1 MDSLRRI
8 SFILCSCFCGIS
20 LFAQNIT
27 DLSVMNEEKET
38 VAVGVSDNR
47 STINDS
53 VFLHPDRIR
62 YDSRCI
68 QIDGKDV
75 FVFSGTFHY
84 FRTPQPLWENRLRK
98 LKEAGFNCV
107 ETYIPWNWHERTMP
121 KSPEDYSCLDM
132 KPLVDFLNLTEQL
145 GLYVIFRPGPYICAE
160 WSGGGF
166 PQWIMQKKPVKPQF
180 DTWLQSTD
188 PEFMKWNEHWYK
200 AVCQVVEPYQVM
212 HREKGTGGVILFQ
225 IENEFNRI
233 KWFPKESKR
242 EYLVKL
248 AEIVR
253 QNGIEIPLITCWTDE
268 ARNVENGLL
277 NGVVDMVNSYPKWKV
292 EGGFGRLI
300 NQQLKTQPGKP
311 LISGELQGG
320 WMSEVGGKLS
330 WEQDGLAPVQTQNI
344 TLYALQRGFCALN
357 FYMAVGGTNLDD
369 WGARQMTT
377 TYDYAAA
384 IGENGLTNERYR
396 RFQGLAAFVKEHG
409 TRIARAMVKDIPYVS
424 SDNEVKMAVRETAS
438 GDRYYF
444 VRTEE
449 HSRNHWGSIFT
460 EGLVLDFALEPFGAM
475 VYYLPAGKKTGK
487 WYPELPQPSSRCYI
501 KADMIQLGA
510 SVGVCDLLPKKWNSL
525 KAGEYVDD
533 KGIYGRHFIYYK
545 CQAQEGKILNV
556 GRIGHKLINGT
567 DKDEVLVRV
576 NGNLLPVL
584 KEDATSVSFQL
595 PGDSLSGKQ
604 VEAILL
610 FESKGLHH
618 HTKKEVEEYW
628 NIGPDFVRCEG
639 KDLKVQYAYTEEQRG
654 KAVSAGKMDI
664 KDISDAVGKGTP
676 LLLWHNFS
684 FTLSDKKVVYELDIE
699 HEGNGFIYLNGH
711 CLGRCWE
718 AGPQKKYYLP
728 ECWLNYGSENR
739 IVVSMR
745 PGLHGASVRSAS
757 LIPVW

>member
-1 MDSLRRI
+1 
-8 SFILCSCFCGIS
+8 
-20 LFAQNIT
+20 
-27 DLSVMNEEKET
+27 MNEETET
-38 VAVGVSDNR
+38 VVVGVSDNQ

-75 FVFSGTFHY
+75 FVLSGTFHY
-84 FRTPQPLWENRLRK
+84 FRTPQPLWEDRLQK

-121 KSPEDYSCLDM
+121 KSPEDYSCLNM
-132 KPLVDFLNLTEQL
+132 KPLVDFLNLTGQL
-145 GLYVIFRPGPYICAE
+145 GLYVILRPGPYICAE

-166 PQWIMQKKPVKPQF
+166 PQWIMQKKPVKTLL

-188 PEFMKWNEHWYK
+188 PEFMKWSEHWYK
-200 AVCQVVEPYQVM
+200 AVCQVVEPYQIM
-212 HREKGTGGVILFQ
+212 YREKGAGGVILFQ

-233 KWFPKESKR
+233 KWFPKENKR

-277 NGVVDMVNSYPKWKV
+277 DGVVDMVNSYPKWKV
-292 EGGFGRLI
+292 ESSFGRLI

-330 WEQDGLAPVQTQNI
+330 WEQDGLSPVQTQNI

-396 RFQGLAAFVKEHG
+396 RFQGLSAFVKEHG
-409 TRIARAMVKDIPYVS
+409 IRIARAVVKDIQYVS
-424 SDNEVKMAVRETAS
+424 SDNDVKVAVRETAS

-460 EGLVLDFALEPFGAM
+460 EGMVLDFALEPFGAM

-487 WYPELPQPSSRCYI
+487 WYPELPQPSSRYCMEV
-501 KADMIQLGA
+501 DTIQLGA
-510 SVGVCDLLPKKWNSL
+510 SKGVCDKLPEKWNSL
-525 KAGEYVDD
+525 KIGEYVDD

-545 CQAQEGKILNV
+545 CQAQEGRVLNI

-584 KEDATSVSFQL
+584 KEDATSVSFRL
-595 PGDSLSGKQ
+595 PGDSLSGKR
-604 VEAILL
+604 VKAILL

-618 HTKKEVEEYW
+618 HTRKEVEEYW
-628 NIGPDFVRCEG
+628 KIGPDFVKCGGEN
-639 KDLKVQYAYTEEQRG
+639 LKLQYAYTEEQRG
-654 KAVSAGKMDI
+654 KAVSAGEMDV
-664 KDISDAVGKGTP
+664 KDISDTGEKVSS

-684 FTLSDKKVVYELDIE
+684 FTLPDKKVVYELNIE

-718 AGPQKKYYLP
+718 AGPQKEYYLP
-728 ECWLNYGSENR
+728 ECWLNYGGENR
-739 IVVSMR
+739 IVICMR
-745 PGLHGASVRSAS
+745 PGLNGASVRSAR